1 MHWGIWLALAV
12 LFLMAEASTVS
23 MTTLWFAIGALAAL
37 ITSLFGG
44 SLWLQIGL
52 FLAVSAILLAL
63 LRPIAK
69 RCFTP
74 KLTKTNVDAVVG
86 KTGRV
91 TVDINNVDGTGQ
103 VKLSG
108 MEWTAR
114 SESGEA
120 IAADTLVTVNRIEGV
135 KVFVTPVKETANVE

>member
-1 MHWGIWLALAV
+1 MHWGIWLAIMV
-12 LFLMAEASTVS
+12 LFLMAEANTVS
-23 MTTLWFAIGALAAL
+23 MTTLWFAVGALAAL
-37 ITSLFGG
+37 IASLVGG
-44 SLWLQIGL
+44 QLWLQIVL
-52 FLAVSAILLAL
+52 FLVVSGVCLAL

-69 RCFTP
+69 RYFTP

-91 TVDINNVDGTGQ
+91 TADIDNVDGQGQ

-108 MEWTAR
+108 MDWTAR
-114 SESGEA
+114 SETGEK
-120 IAADTLVTVNRIEGV
+120 ILTGTLVTVCRVEGV